1 VEFRLKIFGCF
12 VEGWLKGYMDK
23 DIRISMENLWKKDFG
38 MLKHTIL
45 QIINVSGVGV
55 GYEKRFWIQG
65 L

>member
-12 VEGWLKGYMDK
+12 VEGWLKGYM
-23 DIRISMENLWKKDFG
+23 
-38 MLKHTIL
+38 
-45 QIINVSGVGV
+45 VSGVGV